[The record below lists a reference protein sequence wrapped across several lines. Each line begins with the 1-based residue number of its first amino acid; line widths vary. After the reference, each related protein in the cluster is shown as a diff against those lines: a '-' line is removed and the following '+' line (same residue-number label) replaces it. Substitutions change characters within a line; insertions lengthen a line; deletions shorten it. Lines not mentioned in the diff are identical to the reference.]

1 MQIEIRSLNPLGKET
16 LRKIQ
21 DIFREAECPNE
32 ALRAINGF
40 VKFDGHTVY
49 LGSATGIYSNTI
61 DVEAR
66 DQC

>member
-1 MQIEIRSLNPLGKET
+1 M
-16 LRKIQ
+16 RKIQ

-66 DQC
+66 EQC